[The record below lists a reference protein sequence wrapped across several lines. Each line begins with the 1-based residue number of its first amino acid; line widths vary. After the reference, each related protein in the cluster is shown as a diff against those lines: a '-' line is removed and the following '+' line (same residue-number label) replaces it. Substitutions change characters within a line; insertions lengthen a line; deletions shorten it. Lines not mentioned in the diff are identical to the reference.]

1 MKLIDIDIKT
11 FKKDIY
17 INYKKMF
24 PRLERKSYNH
34 LKKCSELGMS
44 DFIEIVE
51 NDDIIG
57 YMILNKIIDIE
68 YVQLDYFAILP
79 KYQNKGYGTKALEL
93 LRKKYNDFNGIFIEV
108 EKVGLGKNEIEN
120 NQRSRRDNFYRNIGF
135 ITLNYDF
142 TLYKVIYTPYILF
155 TKNEREDEKEI
166 VNKMFKLY
174 YTTVCMNNLKKFN
187 KYCSSNKT
195 KKRH

>member
-1 MKLIDIDIKT
+1 MKLINIDIKT

-57 YMILNKIIDIE
+57 YMILNKIRDIE

-120 NQRSRRDNFYRNIGF
+120 NQRSRRDKFYRNIGF

-187 KYCSSNKT
+187 KYCSY
-195 KKRH
+195 KKCLK

>member
-11 FKKDIY
+11 FKKEIY

-57 YMILNKIIDIE
+57 YMILNKIRDLRIS
-68 YVQLDYFAILP
+68 YFLP
-79 KYQNKGYGTKALEL
+79 SNEFNSSSDNL
-93 LRKKYNDFNGIFIEV
+93 L
-108 EKVGLGKNEIEN
+108 
-120 NQRSRRDNFYRNIGF
+120 
-135 ITLNYDF
+135 
-142 TLYKVIYTPYILF
+142 
-155 TKNEREDEKEI
+155 
-166 VNKMFKLY
+166 
-174 YTTVCMNNLKKFN
+174 
-187 KYCSSNKT
+187 
-195 KKRH
+195 